1 MKWGRPNEKDIGSEL
16 TGKYKISV
24 WTILHTPQ
32 IKECKVYLVL
42 LYSQQIPV
50 RKAMTGSWVS
60 QVMALR
66 AQAFNHSRQ
75 ISEVSLFYSVSTITA
90 RDTQKNLSYKTKKQ
104 NNSYDSDQT

>member
-1 MKWGRPNEKDIGSEL
+1 MRWEIPNKKDIGLEL

-32 IKECKVYLVL
+32 MKECKIYLVL

-50 RKAMTGSWVS
+50 RKAVTGSWVS
-60 QVMALR
+60 PVMALR

-75 ISEVSLFYSVSTITA
+75 ISEFEASLFYSVNSITV
-90 RDTQKNLSYKTKKQ
+90 RDTQKNLSYKTNKQKK
-104 NNSYDSDQT
+104 